1 MPAQEPPDRATG
13 SRRGRRAPAPE
24 QRQLDAERTRQR
36 LLDAALDVFS
46 AKGFAGARVQEI
58 ADRAGVNKQ
67 LINYYFDSK
76 EGLYRE
82 LQRVWLRRE
91 QTFADPDLPLAEL
104 ARSYLRDAVAEPRLT
119 RLMAW
124 RGLTDDT
131 PDDIRDEPAD
141 LSSMRARQAAGQA
154 AAGLDPASVRLAIMG
169 AVIAPIVMPQL
180 VRRNFNLDP
189 TDPEFEARY
198 GAQLAEMIN
207 RLAGP

>member
-1 MPAQEPPDRATG
+1 MNVRN
-13 SRRGRRAPAPE
+13 SKRRSPAPDE
-24 QRQLDAERTRQR
+24 RRIDPERTRRR

-46 AKGFAGARVQEI
+46 AKGYAGARVQEI

-82 LQRVWLRRE
+82 LQRVWLQRE
-91 QTFADPDLPLAEL
+91 QAFADPDLPLSEL
-104 ARSYLRDAVAEPRLT
+104 ARRYLREAIAEPRLT

-124 RGLTDDT
+124 RGLTGDQDQ
-131 PDDIRDEPAD
+131 PPSD
-141 LSSMRARQAAGQA
+141 LATMRPPTGQVGS
-154 AAGLDPASVRLAIMG
+154 GLDPASVRLAIMG

-180 VRRNFNLDP
+180 VRQHFDLDP

-198 GAQLAEMIN
+198 GAQLAEIVN
-207 RLAGP
+207 RLA